1 MCTGELLGERARVT
15 LHRALVLTA
24 VAGLVLACGSSD
36 SRTPTPASTSG
47 PDATSP
53 AADARSAADVG
64 EAPVD
69 AGTTPEDASA
79 ADGTADASPPDG
91 GAADAASGPTD
102 AGPAAGTSGCGQ
114 PATPGLH
121 GVDTMVSGRLRH
133 YQVMVPASYDA
144 RRPTRVV
151 FMFHGLG
158 GDGDQIRSYLAPEAA
173 AQGQALF
180 VYPDGRVIPS
190 AGRTAWE
197 EADLL
202 FFDAMLAEISAA
214 YCVDASRVFAA
225 GHSYGAYMTNEV
237 GCQRAGVVRAIAA
250 VSGGTLGTRCVGP
263 TAAWLAH
270 GTNDGTVPQSEGA
283 RARDHWRTTNGC
295 ASTTTPVAPEGCVSY
310 EGCADGAPVTWC
322 SFTGGHF
329 PLPAYT
335 LGAIWAFFSAY

>member
-1 MCTGELLGERARVT
+1 MLP
-15 LHRALVLTA
+15 RALVLTT
-24 VAGLVLACGSSD
+24 VASLVLACGSSD
-36 SRTPTPASTSG
+36 SRTTTPATASG
-47 PDATSP
+47 LDATASP
-53 AADARSAADVG
+53 ADASSTADAR
-64 EAPVD
+64 EAPLD
-69 AGTTPEDASA
+69 AGTTADDAA
-79 ADGTADASPPDG
+79 AGDAAATDASPGD
-91 GAADAASGPTD
+91 AAVDADAGGTPTD
-102 AGPAAGTSGCGQ
+102 AGTPAGTAGCGQ
-114 PATPGLH
+114 AATPGLH
-121 GVDTMVSGRLRH
+121 GVDTMVGGRQRH
-133 YQVMVPASYDA
+133 YQVMVPAGYDA
-144 RRPTRVV
+144 ARPTRVV

-214 YCVDASRVFAA
+214 YCVDRDRVFAA

-250 VSGGTLGTRCVGP
+250 VSGGTLGTRCIGT

-295 ASTTTPVAPEGCVSY
+295 ASTTTPVAPEGCVTY
-310 EGCADGAPVTWC
+310 EGCAAGAPVTWC

-335 LGAIWAFFSAY
+335 LDAIWGFFSAY

>member
-1 MCTGELLGERARVT
+1 MTPAPPRTRPRLTRARATQAQPT
-15 LHRALVLTA
+15 LRA
-24 VAGLVLACGSSD
+24 
-36 SRTPTPASTSG
+36 R
-47 PDATSP
+47 
-53 AADARSAADVG
+53 
-64 EAPVD
+64 
-69 AGTTPEDASA
+69 
-79 ADGTADASPPDG
+79 
-91 GAADAASGPTD
+91 PTD
-102 AGPAAGTSGCGQ
+102 AGPAAGTPGCGQ
-114 PATPGLH
+114 PATPGLR
-121 GVDTMVSGRLRH
+121 GVDTMVGGRLRH
-133 YQVMVPASYDA
+133 YQVMVPATYDA
-144 RRPTRVV
+144 ARPTRVV

-202 FFDAMLAEISAA
+202 FFDAMLAEVSAA
-214 YCVDASRVFAA
+214 YCVDRDRVFAA

-250 VSGGTLGTRCVGP
+250 VSGGTLGTRCVGT

-270 GTNDGTVPQSEGA
+270 GTNDGTVPQSEGV

-295 ASTTTPVAPEGCVSY
+295 ASTTTPVAPEGCVRY
-310 EGCADGAPVTWC
+310 EGCAADAPVTWC

-335 LGAIWAFFSAY
+335 LDAIWGFFSAY

>member
-1 MCTGELLGERARVT
+1 M
-15 LHRALVLTA
+15 LHRALVLTT
-24 VAGLVLACGSSD
+24 VASLALACGSAD
-36 SRTPTPASTSG
+36 GRPATPAPSA
-47 PDATSP
+47 PDAGAPT
-53 AADARSAADVG
+53 ADAAVAIADASDTPRDMG
-64 EAPVD
+64 PTADDAETTDGSSVD
-69 AGTTPEDASA
+69 AGSDDA
-79 ADGTADASPPDG
+79 
-91 GAADAASGPTD
+91 GAADTDAASAPGD
-102 AGPAAGTSGCGQ
+102 AGPAAGTPGCGQ
-114 PATPGLH
+114 PAASGLH
-121 GVDTMVSGRLRH
+121 GVDTMVGGRLRH
-133 YQVMVPASYDA
+133 YQVMVPANYDA
-144 RRPTRVV
+144 ARPTRVV

-202 FFDAMLAEISAA
+202 FFDAMLAEVSAA
-214 YCVDASRVFAA
+214 YCVDRDRVFAA

-250 VSGGTLGTRCVGP
+250 VSGGTLGTRCVGT

-295 ASTTTPVAPEGCVSY
+295 GSTTTPVAPEGCVSY
-310 EGCADGAPVTWC
+310 EGCAAGAPVTWC
-322 SFTGGHF
+322 SFAGGHF

-335 LGAIWAFFSAY
+335 LDAIWGFFSAY

>member
-1 MCTGELLGERARVT
+1 MT
-15 LHRALVLTA
+15 LHRALVLTT
-24 VAGLVLACGSSD
+24 VASLVLACGSD
-36 SRTPTPASTSG
+36 SRTATPAATSG

-53 AADARSAADVG
+53 LADAS
-64 EAPVD
+64 
-69 AGTTPEDASA
+69 S
-79 ADGTADASPPDG
+79 TADASEAPLDAG
-91 GAADAASGPTD
+91 TVAADAGTAEDAAAADASHRDADVADASSAPPD
-102 AGPAAGTSGCGQ
+102 AGLAVGTTGCGQ
-114 PATPGLH
+114 PATPGLR
-121 GVDTMVSGRLRH
+121 GVDTMVGGRLRH
-133 YQVMVPASYDA
+133 YQVMVPAAYDA
-144 RRPTRVV
+144 ARPTRLV

-197 EADLL
+197 EADLI
-202 FFDAMLAEISAA
+202 FFDAMLAEVSAA
-214 YCVDASRVFAA
+214 YCVDRARVFAA
-225 GHSYGAYMTNEV
+225 GHSFGAYMTNEV

-250 VSGGTLGTRCVGP
+250 VSGGTLGTRCVGT

-310 EGCADGAPVTWC
+310 EGCTAGAPVTWC

-335 LGAIWAFFSAY
+335 LDAIWAFFSAY

>member
-1 MCTGELLGERARVT
+1 VT
-15 LHRALVLTA
+15 LHRALVLTT
-24 VAGLVLACGSSD
+24 VASLVLACGSD
-36 SRTPTPASTSG
+36 SRTATPASTSG
-47 PDATSP
+47 TDASTP
-53 AADARSAADVG
+53 ADASSATDAS
-64 EAPVD
+64 ETRLD
-69 AGTTPEDASA
+69 AGTMADDAGAAEDAA
-79 ADGTADASPPDG
+79 TADASPRDA
-91 GAADAASGPTD
+91 GAADAASAPTD
-102 AGPAAGTSGCGQ
+102 AGPAAGTPGCGQ
-114 PATPGLH
+114 PATPGLR
-121 GVDTMVSGRLRH
+121 GVDTMVGGRLRH
-133 YQVMVPASYDA
+133 YQVMVPATYDA
-144 RRPTRVV
+144 ARPTRVV

-202 FFDAMLAEISAA
+202 FFDAMLAEVSAA
-214 YCVDASRVFAA
+214 YCVDRDRVFAA

-250 VSGGTLGTRCVGP
+250 VSGGTLGTRCVGT

-270 GTNDGTVPQSEGA
+270 GTNDGTVPQSEGV

-295 ASTTTPVAPEGCVSY
+295 ASTTTPVAPEGCVRY
-310 EGCADGAPVTWC
+310 EGCAADAPVTWC

-335 LGAIWAFFSAY
+335 LDAIWGFFSAY